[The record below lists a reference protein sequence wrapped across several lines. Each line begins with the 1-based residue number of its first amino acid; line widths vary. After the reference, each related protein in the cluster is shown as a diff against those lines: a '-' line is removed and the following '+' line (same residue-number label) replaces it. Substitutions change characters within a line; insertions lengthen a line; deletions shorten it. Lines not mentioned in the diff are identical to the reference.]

1 MFYVYILECG
11 DRSYYAGHTDEL
23 EKRVAEHQAG
33 EGCEYTAKRLPV
45 KLLYAQPFATRDEA
59 FKAEQRIKGWS
70 RKKKEALIAGDWE
83 RLVKLSNARHAGPS
97 TSSG

>member
-11 DRSYYAGHTDEL
+11 DRSCYTGHTDEL
-23 EKRVAEHQAG
+23 EKRVADHQAG

-45 KLLYAQPFATRDEA
+45 ELVYTEPFATRDEA
-59 FKAEQRIKGWS
+59 FHAEQRIKGWS
-70 RKKKEALIAGDWE
+70 RKKKEAVMAGCWE
-83 RLVKLSNARHAGPS
+83 RLSKLSNTRRADPS